1 MAVMQTPHG
10 RVVGLILPKED
21 QPKPVAVEKTQEDVP
36 SRAKTGKSL
45 REGATPSVTCGD
57 SSLREGAKAAKPA
70 TAKRTGR
77 TARK

>member
-36 SRAKTGKSL
+36 NRAKNGN
-45 REGATPSVTCGD
+45 
-57 SSLREGAKAAKPA
+57 SLREGAKVAAKPA